1 VAGGT
6 PNGVVPSDRRQ
17 ALDQELVTRIHR
29 PLGALLL
36 ALAGAVIA
44 ATEASAHTGFESS
57 VPADGTSVDEPITT
71 VTLVFTGDAEPT
83 GTGFQIL
90 DPKGQL
96 REPTEASTK
105 DGSTWVLRFDPAIGP
120 GAVGVR
126 WMVKAPDAHPIEGS
140 FSFTTEAPVRAAQPG
155 LSPQAAAVPEPPDPA
170 AANASNTGLDEF
182 LDTGGDSTAV
192 ARRLAVA
199 SRVLTLLGTLVGVG
213 ALVFA
218 VAVLRGQHQD
228 IAHVLLWVRRAGVFV
243 ALGGSAEL
251 IAQTLVESGGGWSAL
266 SSPSGVGAVVTSSF
280 GVAVALRIV
289 GGLALARGARVDV
302 ALAEHTPDP
311 VLVIRQLVPAGAVFA
326 TGRPGAPADGLR
338 EGRPRDGEE
347 RYVHHGDQAWL
358 PTGDS
363 AGVFA
368 GAAAVIASYLF
379 DGHTISK
386 GDRLWTSIIDAVHV
400 TGGAVWAGG
409 VFMLVAVLWR
419 RHRNGSDLRALQLAI
434 RFSVVASMALVA
446 VAIAGLAL
454 TVIVLDSPSELW
466 STDWGRTLLAKSV
479 FVAAA
484 AGAGGYNHKVLI
496 PELTRS
502 LDDHRLAG
510 RFRRV
515 VTGEAVALIGVL
527 IATAIL
533 MGAAS

>member
-1 VAGGT
+1 
-6 PNGVVPSDRRQ
+6 
-17 ALDQELVTRIHR
+17 
-29 PLGALLL
+29 
-36 ALAGAVIA
+36 
-44 ATEASAHTGFESS
+44 
-57 VPADGTSVDEPITT
+57 
-71 VTLVFTGDAEPT
+71 
-83 GTGFQIL
+83 
-90 DPKGQL
+90 
-96 REPTEASTK
+96 
-105 DGSTWVLRFDPAIGP
+105 
-120 GAVGVR
+120 
-126 WMVKAPDAHPIEGS
+126 M
-140 FSFTTEAPVRAAQPG
+140 
-155 LSPQAAAVPEPPDPA
+155 
-170 AANASNTGLDEF
+170 
-182 LDTGGDSTAV
+182 
-192 ARRLAVA
+192 
-199 SRVLTLLGTLVGVG
+199 
-213 ALVFA
+213 
-218 VAVLRGQHQD
+218 
-228 IAHVLLWVRRAGVFV
+228 
-243 ALGGSAEL
+243 
-251 IAQTLVESGGGWSAL
+251 
-266 SSPSGVGAVVTSSF
+266 
-280 GVAVALRIV
+280 
-289 GGLALARGARVDV
+289 
-302 ALAEHTPDP
+302 
-311 VLVIRQLVPAGAVFA
+311 
-326 TGRPGAPADGLR
+326 
-338 EGRPRDGEE
+338 
-347 RYVHHGDQAWL
+347 HHGDQAWL
-358 PTGDS
+358 PTGGA

-379 DGHTISK
+379 DGHTVSK
-386 GDRLWTSIIDAVHV
+386 GDRLWTSIVDAVHV
-400 TGGAVWAGG
+400 AGGAVWAGG